1 MYLRVHSISSLKSE
15 EKRNTAEL
23 LIIWI
28 ALLFPYR
35 SIHSIHWHAPWVRV
49 RDISNIFDGV
59 EITLSTLVN
68 VVTDKHDTRAAVLKP

>member
-1 MYLRVHSISSLKSE
+1 MIEIE
-15 EKRNTAEL
+15 EERHTAEL
-23 LIIWI
+23 IIIWI

-35 SIHSIHWHAPWVRV
+35 SIHFIHWHAPWVRV

-68 VVTDKHDTRAAVLKP
+68 VVTDKHDIWSAVLKP